1 MLRPADAD
9 EVAESWRVA
18 VNHRSGP
25 TALVLTR
32 QKLAYLDKP
41 DAARAG
47 VPRGAYVVAD
57 PTGGHVPDVVLIAT
71 GSEVE
76 IALAARAQLA
86 LDGISARVVSA
97 PSLELFAKQDAGY
110 RDSVL
115 PAGVPRVAVEA
126 AHPASWYR
134 WVGDAGAIVG
144 IETFGA
150 SAPAPVL
157 YKEYGITA
165 EKVAEAAR
173 GVIAR

>member
-9 EVAESWRVA
+9 EVAESWRIA

-25 TALVLTR
+25 VALVLTR
-32 QKLAYLDKP
+32 QKLSYMGKP
-41 DAARAG
+41 DLVRSG
-47 VPRGAYVVAD
+47 VPRGAYIVSDIAGGATAD
-57 PTGGHVPDVVLIAT
+57 VIIIAT

-76 IALAARAQLA
+76 IALAAQAQLSV
-86 LDGISARVVSA
+86 DGVTARVVSA
-97 PSLELFAKQDAGY
+97 PSLELFAKQDASY

-115 PAGVPRVAVEA
+115 PVGVPRVAVEA

-134 WVGDAGAIVG
+134 WVGDTGAIVG
-144 IETFGA
+144 IEHFGA